1 MDDFFLASRS
11 LKALPLQTAKAD
23 IAVLFP
29 FVCYLSRFSSIL
41 RTWPMIRFTV
51 LLGHCVMS
59 FFQYWDL
66 AHEVILNGKLRI
78 SSVYLQCNKSKLTK
92 KKPRYSWPVSTGRTG
107 QRIFFFFLHLVCPLS
122 GVLYF
127 ELSPRKLISFF
138 SLVQTVAALLAKLL
152 GLFAHSLKFDRFQ
165 TLRSNSQQDETGCPN
180 GRNM

>member
-1 MDDFFLASRS
+1 MIIITVIDPNAVSPLYKACFLANRS

-41 RTWPMIRFTV
+41 RKWPMIRFTV

-59 FFQYWDL
+59 FFSIRDL

-107 QRIFFFFLHLVCPLS
+107 QRIIIFFFTLS
-122 GVLYF
+122 LFSIRGIIFWAFPAKTY
-127 ELSPRKLISFF
+127 LI
-138 SLVQTVAALLAKLL
+138 L
-152 GLFAHSLKFDRFQ
+152 
-165 TLRSNSQQDETGCPN
+165 
-180 GRNM
+180 

>member
-1 MDDFFLASRS
+1 MADDQVYSIIRS
-11 LKALPLQTAKAD
+11 LCNE
-23 IAVLFP
+23 F
-29 FVCYLSRFSSIL
+29 FFS
-41 RTWPMIRFTV
+41 IR
-51 LLGHCVMS
+51 
-59 FFQYWDL
+59 DL

-107 QRIFFFFLHLVCPLS
+107 QSIIIFFLHLVCSLS

-138 SLVQTVAALLAKLL
+138 SLVQTVAALLANLL

-165 TLRSNSQQDETGCPN
+165 TLRSNSQQYATRCNRVSKRTQHVTSNNVGSCCQLAYN
-180 GRNM
+180 SASLCT